1 MKTSMVSIIG
11 LDKVTAS
18 IGMALR
24 ESELGLSVLGF
35 VKGKKEATKAREIGA
50 VDETTGNL
58 VKVAQSADI
67 LIVNTPESEHDV
79 TLEVIGEEI
88 RDHTLIIDLSSL
100 KGAGLKMA
108 DKHLKE
114 GHYIGVYPVLSAAML
129 SDGQRGMEAAHSN
142 MFKRSIFC
150 IMPSAKAD
158 PKAVETAVNLGRILG
173 ATPYFLDPYEFDS
186 LMQGIETIPGLVA
199 TALFRSVS
207 QATGWRDLLRFAGLD
222 FALSTAALESPDIAS
237 LALNDKDSTLRWLDG
252 ALSELQVMRRLV
264 AEGDEERLSLIL
276 EDVLFDRQRW
286 IDDRTKNAWA
296 GEDIDATDYGGAGIG
311 AQLFGFRRGSSKKD
325 KK

>member
-1 MKTSMVSIIG
+1 MKTSMVGIIG
-11 LDKVTAS
+11 LDKATAS
-18 IGMALR
+18 IGMVLR
-24 ESELGLSVLGF
+24 ASELGLSVLGF
-35 VKGKKEATKAREIGA
+35 VKGKKEATAARNIGA

-67 LIVNTPESEHDV
+67 LIINTPVSEHDV
-79 TLEVIGEEI
+79 TLEVVGQDI

-100 KGAGLKMA
+100 KGAGLKSA
-108 DKHLKE
+108 DKHIKE
-114 GHYIGVYPVLSAAML
+114 GHYIGAYPVLSAAMM
-129 SDGQRGMEAAHSN
+129 SDGHRGIEAAHSS

-150 IMPSAKAD
+150 ILPSAKAD

-173 ATPYFLDPYEFDS
+173 ATPYFLDAYEFDS

-199 TALFRSVS
+199 AALFRSVS

-222 FALSTAALESPDIAS
+222 FALSTAALESPDIAA
-237 LALNDKDSTLRWLDG
+237 LAMNDKDSTLRWLDG

-286 IDDRTKNAWA
+286 IEDRTRNAWA
-296 GEDIDATDYGGAGIG
+296 GEDSESAEYGAVGIG